1 MPRFTPEELRL
12 LADAQFFATKSRLM
26 GRVRGLLE
34 ETHAALRAEVAAAA
48 LTTPDGFNPAKV
60 QFVKGEHLED
70 CPYQYLDFP
79 KHFAGGETFTFRTLF
94 WWGHAFVFA
103 LLLEGDRLLQYK
115 QNLINRYHQVAGRE
129 LEMSL
134 APSLWE
140 WKQGAGYTIPITHD
154 HKSQISAVLSGR
166 RSVKLARFVSLGD
179 PAVQEGRVAE
189 VAVQTFRALLP
200 VITT

>member
-166 RSVKLARFVSLGD
+166 RSVKLARFVALGD

-200 VITT
+200 VVMT